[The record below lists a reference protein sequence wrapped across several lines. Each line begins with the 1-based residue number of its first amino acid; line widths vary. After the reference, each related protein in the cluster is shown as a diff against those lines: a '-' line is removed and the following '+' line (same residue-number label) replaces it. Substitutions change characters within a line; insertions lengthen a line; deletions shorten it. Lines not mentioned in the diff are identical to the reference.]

1 MNRKIR
7 HQYRCLKCSFLFSS
21 IFDMVVLFSV
31 FTIPHPSF
39 ECMNGTGT
47 YEVSHKYQPML
58 ADFHAVWFPVGCA
71 TTASLLK
78 YWSAVVPIQV
88 MRFKVAEP
96 RHHSNDRW
104 VQTHPP
110 PLPSPSPLL
119 TTAPM
124 LPFQTLS
131 FIPSPSPS
139 RNTTTPSFHYSLP
152 LTSPPPPS
160 PLPSPFSFP
169 FSLAPP

>member
-7 HQYRCLKCSFLFSS
+7 HQYRCIKCSFLFSS
-21 IFDMVVLFSV
+21 ILDMVVLFSV

-71 TTASLLK
+71 ATASLLK

-110 PLPSPSPLL
+110 PLPSPSPLHSSYAAIS
-119 TTAPM
+119 TT
-124 LPFQTLS
+124 LL
-131 FIPSPSPS
+131 
-139 RNTTTPSFHYSLP
+139 YSLP
-152 LTSPPPPS
+152 L
-160 PLPSPFSFP
+160 PFT
-169 FSLAPP
+169 